1 MRNRTIHEATVLD
14 REELTQSTARR
25 RLCHSLIR
33 PTHVDTDVAADM
45 LLVGSQTLRKSHS
58 QKGNYAGIRPVR
70 LPSRKLAWPLAEIE
84 HLLNLNG
91 DTK

>member
-1 MRNRTIHEATVLD
+1 
-14 REELTQSTARR
+14 
-25 RLCHSLIR
+25 
-33 PTHVDTDVAADM
+33 VDTDVAADM

-84 HLLNLNG
+84 KLLNLNG